1 MAFLLLLFWIILNG
15 KFTWEIFTIGA
26 LVCAA
31 LYLFLYRFVG
41 YSPKRE
47 LELLKRI
54 LRFLLYV
61 LILIKEVI
69 IANCKV
75 IYYIYNSKLEVE
87 PRVVSF
93 RKRFREDAHKA
104 LLAESITLTPGTIT
118 INLEGNRY
126 TVHCLDKE
134 MGLGLADSDF
144 VKQLKKMESDK
155 HE

>member
-1 MAFLLLLFWIILNG
+1 MLFLLILFWIVLNG

-26 LVCAA
+26 LISAA

-47 LELLKRI
+47 LQLIKRGLKFI
-54 LRFLLYV
+54 LYL

-69 IANCKV
+69 VANCKV

-93 RKRFREDAHKA
+93 RKNFKEEHHKV

-118 INLEGNRY
+118 VHLEGNRY

-134 MGLGLADSDF
+134 MALGINNSVF
-144 VKQLKKMESDK
+144 VKQLKKMESDIK
-155 HE
+155 

>member
-26 LVCAA
+26 LICAA

-47 LELLKRI
+47 LELVKR
-54 LRFLLYV
+54 LPRALLYL

-69 IANCKV
+69 VANAHV

-87 PRVVSF
+87 PRVVTFS
-93 RKRFREDAHKA
+93 RRFKEEHHNAI
-104 LLAESITLTPGTIT
+104 LAESITLTPGTIT
-118 INLEGNRY
+118 VHLEGSHY

-134 MGLGLADSDF
+134 MGKGISNSEF
-144 VKQLKKMESDK
+144 VKQLKKMEK
-155 HE
+155 

>member
-26 LVCAA
+26 LICAA

-47 LELLKRI
+47 LELVKR
-54 LRFLLYV
+54 LPRALLYL

-69 IANCKV
+69 VANAHV

-87 PRVVSF
+87 PRVVTFS
-93 RKRFREDAHKA
+93 RRFKEEHHNAI
-104 LLAESITLTPGTIT
+104 LAESITLTPGTIT
-118 INLEGNRY
+118 VHLEGSHY

-134 MGLGLADSDF
+134 MGKGINNSEF
-144 VKQLKKMESDK
+144 VKQLKKMEK
-155 HE
+155 

>member
-26 LVCAA
+26 LICAA

-47 LELLKRI
+47 LELIKRFP
-54 LRFLLYV
+54 RALLYL

-69 IANCKV
+69 VANAYV

-87 PRVVSF
+87 PRVVTFS
-93 RKRFREDAHKA
+93 RRFKEEHHNAI
-104 LLAESITLTPGTIT
+104 LAESITLTPGTIT
-118 INLEGNRY
+118 VHLEGSHY

-134 MGLGLADSDF
+134 MGKGINNSEF
-144 VKQLKKMESDK
+144 VKQLKKMEK
-155 HE
+155 

>member
-26 LVCAA
+26 LICAA

-47 LELLKRI
+47 LELIKRFP
-54 LRFLLYV
+54 RALLYL

-69 IANCKV
+69 VANAHV
-75 IYYIYNSKLEVE
+75 IYSIYNSKLEVE
-87 PRVVSF
+87 PRVVTFS
-93 RKRFREDAHKA
+93 RRFKEEHHNAI
-104 LLAESITLTPGTIT
+104 LAESITLTPGTIT
-118 INLEGNRY
+118 VHLEGSHY

-134 MGLGLADSDF
+134 MGKGINNSEF
-144 VKQLKKMESDK
+144 VKQLKKMEK
-155 HE
+155 

>member
-26 LVCAA
+26 LICAA

-47 LELLKRI
+47 LELIKRFP
-54 LRFLLYV
+54 RALLYL

-69 IANCKV
+69 VANAHV

-87 PRVVSF
+87 PRVVTFS
-93 RKRFREDAHKA
+93 RRFKEEHHNAI
-104 LLAESITLTPGTIT
+104 LAESITLTPGTIT
-118 INLEGNRY
+118 VHLEGSHY

-134 MGLGLADSDF
+134 MGKGINNSEF
-144 VKQLKKMESDK
+144 VKQLKKMEK
-155 HE
+155 

>member
-1 MAFLLLLFWIILNG
+1 MAFLLLLFWVILNG

-26 LVCAA
+26 LICAA

-47 LELLKRI
+47 LELVKR
-54 LRFLLYV
+54 LPRALLYL

-69 IANCKV
+69 VANAHV

-87 PRVVSF
+87 PRVVTFS
-93 RKRFREDAHKA
+93 RRFKEEHHNAI
-104 LLAESITLTPGTIT
+104 LAESITLTPGTIT
-118 INLEGNRY
+118 VHLEGSHY

-134 MGLGLADSDF
+134 MGKGISNSEF
-144 VKQLKKMESDK
+144 VKQLKKMEK
-155 HE
+155 